1 MHRPAP
7 EATTLRER
15 QGRFVAGPANLHFLA
30 RHRTPAPPGRP
41 APFLTR
47 LRNDARDATA
57 GIAGPTRLLLVGY
70 ALLGTLPSILLARG
84 HGPWALAAA
93 GLVAVAATAAAFVV
107 GHRVDDTVARLAV
120 AADIDTVT
128 GARSRRWGEA
138 HLRRVLA
145 RADQDECYPVLA
157 LVDLDRFKAVN
168 DTYGHVAGDRTLRAV
183 ARALDESLRIGD
195 WAARWGGDEF
205 LVVIDAQIDDAL
217 DALERIRAIVTRL
230 DAPLVPAGLSISVGV
245 TCAGRGDTLEGA
257 LERADRALY
266 AVKASGGDAVRLVPP
281 D

>member
-1 MHRPAP
+1 MM
-7 EATTLRER
+7 TW
-15 QGRFVAGPANLHFLA
+15 
-30 RHRTPAPPGRP
+30 
-41 APFLTR
+41 
-47 LRNDARDATA
+47 LRNDAPHGGA
-57 GIAGPTRLLLVGY
+57 GIAAPTRILLVGY
-70 ALLGTLPSILLARG
+70 ALLGTLPSFLLASG
-84 HGPWALAAA
+84 HGAWAMAAA
-93 GLVAVAATAAAFVV
+93 AAVAAVAIGAALVV

-145 RADQDECYPVLA
+145 RAEQDDCYPVLA
-157 LVDLDRFKAVN
+157 LVDLDRFKMVN

-217 DALERIRAIVTRL
+217 DALERIRAIVTHL
-230 DAPLVPAGLSISVGV
+230 DAPLVPAGLSISIGV

-257 LERADRALY
+257 LERADCALY
-266 AVKASGGDAVRLVPP
+266 AVKAAGGDAVRLVPP
-281 D
+281 A